1 MQLRLV
7 LVVLVVHI
15 PQDLA
20 LVRPAEV
27 EMVETQCSHHS
38 LL

>member
-7 LVVLVVHI
+7 LVVVQVHI

-20 LVRPAEV
+20 LVQQVEV
-27 EMVETQCSHHS
+27 EMVETQCSHR
-38 LL
+38 LLL